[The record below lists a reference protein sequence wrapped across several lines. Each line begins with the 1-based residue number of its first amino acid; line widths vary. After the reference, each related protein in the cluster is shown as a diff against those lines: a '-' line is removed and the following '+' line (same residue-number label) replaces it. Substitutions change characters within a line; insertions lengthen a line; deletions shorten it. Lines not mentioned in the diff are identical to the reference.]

1 MKTFTFYSYKGG
13 VGRTLALVNIAN
25 RLAEFGKKVCILDFD
40 LEAPGL
46 QSKYAKEL
54 QQPIRKGL
62 VDYIYS
68 YAVENVQPRQ
78 ISDYMVDIHLSNA
91 INTIHLCAAGDVDS
105 SDYWKKL
112 ARINWWNLFYAENS
126 YGIDFFLNLKKQIE
140 EELTP
145 DFLLIDS
152 RTGITEMSAITMSL
166 LADDVVFLAA
176 NNEENIKGCCKV
188 LNSLS
193 APENNL
199 LGIKRTYHF
208 VLTRIPL
215 PDSPDDKVKHNIIV
229 EQKTNIIKDC
239 LATNGIVLESA
250 NVIHS
255 DRCLEENELCNASYI
270 YEVSKTSSAKEYM
283 ALYDSLV
290 KNYFSEKDLI
300 TFNNYKQFQLEVDKA
315 LRYYRENDTRFMEQ
329 AELLIEKYPQLSNGY
344 SLLSN
349 YYYAQFEFKKALEFA
364 SKATATLGPELFP
377 IQLREVYLNYLLGNY
392 RESEALLN
400 KIYDENYEFAQFLR
414 IQIEHALYHNEEKDM
429 EAIAKLIKA
438 HPDNAIY
445 YNEEAAMYNFYKRYN
460 KALESINKAFEID
473 SERNVVYITLAE
485 IKYCMNEKLDF
496 YRNIELALKYNY
508 DLRWVKYSQMFYIYK
523 ECLEDERFLAILDK
537 YDKRHIISFWL
548 S

>member
-78 ISDYMVDIHLSNA
+78 ISDYMVDIHLTNA

-140 EELTP
+140 EELAP

-199 LGIKRTYHF
+199 LGIERTYHF

-290 KNYFSEKDLI
+290 KNYFSEKDRI
-300 TFNNYKQFQLEVDKA
+300 TFDNYKQLQLEVDKA
-315 LRYYRENDTRFMEQ
+315 LRYYRENDTRFMDQ
-329 AELLIEKYPQLSNGY
+329 AEMLIEKYPHLSYGY

-349 YYYAQFEFKKALEFA
+349 YYYAQFEFKKALEFV
-364 SKATATLGPELFP
+364 SQATATLGPELLP
-377 IQLREVYLNYLLGNY
+377 IQFREVYLNYLLGDY
-392 RESEALLN
+392 RKSEALLN

-438 HPDNAIY
+438 HPDNPIY

-473 SERNVVYITLAE
+473 SELDAVYTTLAE
-485 IKYCMNEKLDF
+485 IKYRMNEKLDF

-508 DLRWVKYSQMFYIYK
+508 DLRWVKYDQMFYIYK
-523 ECLEDERFLAILDK
+523 ECIEDERFLAILDK

>member
-13 VGRTLALVNIAN
+13 VGRTLALVNVAN

-54 QQPIRKGL
+54 QQPIDKGL

-68 YAVENVQPRQ
+68 YAVENVQPRH
-78 ISDYMVDIHLSNA
+78 ISDYIVDIHLTNA

-140 EELTP
+140 EELAP

-215 PDSPDDKVKHNIIV
+215 PDSPDEKVKHNIIV
-229 EQKTNIIKDC
+229 EQKTNIIKEC
-239 LATNGIVLESA
+239 LAKNGITLESV

-255 DRCLEENELCNASYI
+255 DRCLEENELCNISYI
-270 YEVSKTSSAKEYM
+270 YEVSKSSSAKEYM

-290 KNYFSEKDLI
+290 KNYFSKEDLV
-300 TFNNYKQFQLEVDKA
+300 TFDGYKQLQLEVDKA
-315 LRYYRENDTRFMEQ
+315 LRYYKENDTRFIEQ
-329 AELLIEKYPQLSNGY
+329 AEMLIEKYPKFSYGY
-344 SLLSN
+344 SFLSN
-349 YYYAQFEFKKALEFA
+349 YYYARFEFQKALEFA
-364 SKATATLGPELFP
+364 SKATDTLGPELFP
-377 IQLREVYLNYLLGNY
+377 LQLKEVYLNFLLGNY
-392 RESEALLN
+392 RKSETLLN
-400 KIYDENYEFAQFLR
+400 KIYDEGYEFAQFLK

-429 EAIAKLIKA
+429 EAIARLIKA

-445 YNEEAAMYNFYKRYN
+445 YNEEAAMYNFYKKYD
-460 KALESINKAFEID
+460 KALESVNKAFEID
-473 SERNVVYITLAE
+473 SELDIVYITLAE
-485 IKYCMNEKLDF
+485 IKYRMNEKLDF
-496 YRNIELALKYNY
+496 YRNLELALKYNY
-508 DLRWVKYSQMFYIYK
+508 DLRWMKYDEMFYIYK

-537 YDKRHIISFWL
+537 YDVRYIISFWL

>member
-54 QQPIRKGL
+54 QQPIDKGL

-68 YAVENVQPRQ
+68 YAVENVQPRH
-78 ISDYMVDIHLSNA
+78 ISDYMVDIRLTNA
-91 INTIHLCAAGDVDS
+91 INTIHLCAAGNVDS

-140 EELTP
+140 EELAP

-215 PDSPDDKVKHNIIV
+215 PDSPDEKVKHNIIV
-229 EQKTNIIKDC
+229 EQKTNIIKEC
-239 LATNGIVLESA
+239 LAQNGITLESA

-255 DRCLEENELCNASYI
+255 DRCLEENELCNTSYI
-270 YEVSKTSSAKEYM
+270 YKVSKTSSVKEYM

-290 KNYFSEKDLI
+290 KNYFSKEDLV
-300 TFNNYKQFQLEVDKA
+300 TFDGYKQLQLEVDKA
-315 LRYYRENDTRFMEQ
+315 LRYYKENDTRFIEQ
-329 AELLIEKYPQLSNGY
+329 AELLIEKYPNFSYGY
-344 SLLSN
+344 SFLSN
-349 YYYAQFEFKKALEFA
+349 YYYARFELQKALEFA
-364 SKATATLGPELFP
+364 SKATKTLGPELFS
-377 IQLREVYLNYLLGNY
+377 IQLKEVYLNFLLGNY
-392 RESEALLN
+392 RKSETLLN
-400 KIYDENYEFAQFLR
+400 KIYDEGYELAQFLK
-414 IQIEHALYHNEEKDM
+414 IQIEHVLYHNEEKDM
-429 EAIAKLIKA
+429 EAIAQLIKA

-445 YNEEAAMYNFYKRYN
+445 YNEEAAMYNFYKKYD
-460 KALESINKAFEID
+460 KALESVNKAFEID
-473 SERNVVYITLAE
+473 SELDIIYITLAE
-485 IKYCMNEKLDF
+485 IKYRMNEKLDF
-496 YRNIELALKYNY
+496 YRNIELGLKYNY
-508 DLRWVKYSQMFYIYK
+508 DLRWVKYDAMFYIYK

-537 YDKRHIISFWL
+537 YDIRHVISFWL

>member
-13 VGRTLALVNIAN
+13 VGRTLALVNVAN

-46 QSKYAKEL
+46 QSKYVKEL
-54 QQPIRKGL
+54 QQPIDKGL

-68 YAVENVQPRQ
+68 YAVENVQPRH
-78 ISDYMVDIHLSNA
+78 ISDYMVDIHLTNA

-140 EELTP
+140 EELAP

-215 PDSPDDKVKHNIIV
+215 PDSPDEKVKHNIIV
-229 EQKTNIIKDC
+229 EQKTNIIKEC
-239 LATNGIVLESA
+239 LAKNGITLESA

-255 DRCLEENELCNASYI
+255 DRRLEENELCNTSYI
-270 YEVSKTSSAKEYM
+270 YEVSKTSSVKEYM

-290 KNYFSEKDLI
+290 KNYFSKEDLI
-300 TFNNYKQFQLEVDKA
+300 TFDGYKLLQLEVDKV
-315 LRYYRENDTRFMEQ
+315 LRYYKENDTRFIEQ
-329 AELLIEKYPQLSNGY
+329 AEMLIEKYPKFSYGY
-344 SLLSN
+344 SFLSN
-349 YYYAQFEFKKALEFA
+349 YYYARFEFQKALEFA
-364 SKATATLGPELFP
+364 SKATDTLGPELFP
-377 IQLREVYLNYLLGNY
+377 LQLKEVYLNYLLGNY
-392 RESEALLN
+392 RKSETLLN
-400 KIYDENYEFAQFLR
+400 KIYDEGYEFAQFLK

-445 YNEEAAMYNFYKRYN
+445 YNEEATMYNFYKKYD
-460 KALESINKAFEID
+460 KALESVNKAFEID
-473 SERNVVYITLAE
+473 SELDIVYITLAE
-485 IKYCMNEKLDF
+485 IKYRMNEKLDF
-496 YRNIELALKYNY
+496 YRNLELALKYNY
-508 DLRWVKYSQMFYIYK
+508 DLRWVKYDAMFYIYK

-537 YDKRHIISFWL
+537 YDVRYVISFWL

>member
-13 VGRTLALVNIAN
+13 VGRTLALVNVAN

-54 QQPIRKGL
+54 QQPIDKGL

-68 YAVENVQPRQ
+68 YAVENVQPRH
-78 ISDYMVDIHLSNA
+78 ISDYMVDIHLTNA

-140 EELTP
+140 EELAP

-215 PDSPDDKVKHNIIV
+215 PDSPDEKVKHNIIV
-229 EQKTNIIKDC
+229 EQKTNIIKEC
-239 LATNGIVLESA
+239 LAKNGITLESV

-255 DRCLEENELCNASYI
+255 DRCLEENELCNISYI
-270 YEVSKTSSAKEYM
+270 YEVSKSSSAKEYM

-290 KNYFSEKDLI
+290 KNYFSKEDLV
-300 TFNNYKQFQLEVDKA
+300 TFDGYKQLQLEVDKA
-315 LRYYRENDTRFMEQ
+315 LRYYKENDTRFIEQ
-329 AELLIEKYPQLSNGY
+329 AEMLIEKYPKFSYGY
-344 SLLSN
+344 SFLSN
-349 YYYAQFEFKKALEFA
+349 YYYARFEFQKALEFA
-364 SKATATLGPELFP
+364 SKATDTLGPELFP
-377 IQLREVYLNYLLGNY
+377 LQLKEVYLNFLLGNY
-392 RESEALLN
+392 RKSETLLN
-400 KIYDENYEFAQFLR
+400 KIYDEGYEFAQFLK

-429 EAIAKLIKA
+429 EAIARLIKA

-445 YNEEAAMYNFYKRYN
+445 YNEEAAMYNFYKKYD
-460 KALESINKAFEID
+460 KALESVNKAFEID
-473 SERNVVYITLAE
+473 SELDIVYITLAE
-485 IKYCMNEKLDF
+485 IKYRMNEKLDF
-496 YRNIELALKYNY
+496 YRNLELALKYNY
-508 DLRWVKYSQMFYIYK
+508 DLRWMKYDEMFYIYK

-537 YDKRHIISFWL
+537 YDVRYVISFWL

>member
-54 QQPIRKGL
+54 QQPIDKGL

-68 YAVENVQPRQ
+68 YAVENVQPRH
-78 ISDYMVDIHLSNA
+78 ISDYMVDIRLTNA
-91 INTIHLCAAGDVDS
+91 INTIHLCAAGNVDS

-140 EELTP
+140 EELAP

-215 PDSPDDKVKHNIIV
+215 PDSPDEKVKHNIIV
-229 EQKTNIIKDC
+229 EQKTNIIKEC
-239 LATNGIVLESA
+239 LAQNGITLESA

-255 DRCLEENELCNASYI
+255 DRCLEENELCNTSYI
-270 YEVSKTSSAKEYM
+270 YEVSKTSSVKEYM

-290 KNYFSEKDLI
+290 KNYFSKEDLV
-300 TFNNYKQFQLEVDKA
+300 TFDGYKQLQLEVDKA
-315 LRYYRENDTRFMEQ
+315 LRYYKENDTRFIEQ
-329 AELLIEKYPQLSNGY
+329 AELLIEKYPNFSYGY
-344 SLLSN
+344 SFLSN
-349 YYYAQFEFKKALEFA
+349 YYYARFEFQKALEFA
-364 SKATATLGPELFP
+364 SKATDTLGPELFP
-377 IQLREVYLNYLLGNY
+377 LQLKEVYLNYLLGNY
-392 RESEALLN
+392 RKSETFLN
-400 KIYDENYEFAQFLR
+400 KIYDEGYELAQFLK
-414 IQIEHALYHNEEKDM
+414 IQIEHVLYHNEEKDM

-438 HPDNAIY
+438 HPVNTIY
-445 YNEEAAMYNFYKRYN
+445 YNEEAAMYNFYKKYD
-460 KALESINKAFEID
+460 KALESVNKAFEID
-473 SERNVVYITLAE
+473 SEQNIIYITLAE
-485 IKYCMNEKLDF
+485 IKYRMNDKLDF

-508 DLRWVKYSQMFYIYK
+508 DLRWVKYDEMFYIYK

-537 YDKRHIISFWL
+537 YDIRHVISFWL

>member
-215 PDSPDDKVKHNIIV
+215 PNSPDDKVKHNIIV

-290 KNYFSEKDLI
+290 KNYFSEKDRI
-300 TFNNYKQFQLEVDKA
+300 TFDNYKQLQLEVDKA

-329 AELLIEKYPQLSNGY
+329 AELLIKKYPHLSYGY

-377 IQLREVYLNYLLGNY
+377 IQLREIYLNYLLGNY

-414 IQIEHALYHNEEKDM
+414 ILIEHALYHNEEKDM

-438 HPDNAIY
+438 HPDNALY
-445 YNEEAAMYNFYKRYN
+445 YNEEAAMYNFYMKYN

-473 SERNVVYITLAE
+473 SELDVVYTTLAE
-485 IKYCMNEKLDF
+485 IKYRMNEKLDF

-508 DLRWVKYSQMFYIYK
+508 DLRWVKYDQMFYIYK
-523 ECLEDERFLAILDK
+523 ECIEDERFLAILDK

>member
-13 VGRTLALVNIAN
+13 VGRTLALVNVAN

-54 QQPIRKGL
+54 QQPIYKGL

-68 YAVENVQPRQ
+68 YAVENVQPRH
-78 ISDYMVDIHLSNA
+78 ISDYMVDIRLTNA
-91 INTIHLCAAGDVDS
+91 INTIHLCAAGNVDS

-140 EELTP
+140 EELAP

-215 PDSPDDKVKHNIIV
+215 PDSPDEKVKHNIIV
-229 EQKTNIIKDC
+229 EQKTNIIKEC
-239 LATNGIVLESA
+239 LTQNGITLESA

-255 DRCLEENELCNASYI
+255 DRCLEENELCNTSYI
-270 YEVSKTSSAKEYM
+270 YEVSKTSSVKEYM

-290 KNYFSEKDLI
+290 KNYFLEEDRV
-300 TFNNYKQFQLEVDKA
+300 TFDNYKQLQLEVDKL
-315 LRYYRENDTRFMEQ
+315 LRYYRGNDSHFMEQ
-329 AELLIEKYPQLSNGY
+329 AELLVKSYPQFSYGY
-344 SLLSN
+344 SFISN
-349 YYYAQFEFKKALEFA
+349 YYFDRFEFEKALEYA
-364 SKATATLGPELFP
+364 QKATATLGPDLLP
-377 IQLREVYLNYLLGNY
+377 IQLKEIHLNLLLGNY
-392 RESEALLN
+392 QRSENLLN
-400 KIYDENYEFAQFLR
+400 KIYDKDNEFTEFLKVK
-414 IQIEHALYHNEEKDM
+414 IDHMMFHNEEHDIK
-429 EAIAKLIKA
+429 AITKLIKA
-438 HPDNAIY
+438 HPDNVKY
-445 YNEEAAMYNFYKRYN
+445 RNEEARMWNFYKKYAS
-460 KALESINKAFEID
+460 ALEAIYETLEID
-473 SERNVVYITLAE
+473 SESAMAYITLAE
-485 IKYCMNEKLDF
+485 IKYRMNEKLDF
-496 YRNIELALKYNY
+496 YRNIELGLKYNY
-508 DLRWVKYSQMFYIYK
+508 DLRWVKYDEMFYIYK
-523 ECLEDERFLAILDK
+523 ECLEDEKFLAILDK
-537 YDKRHIISFWL
+537 YDQRHIISFWL